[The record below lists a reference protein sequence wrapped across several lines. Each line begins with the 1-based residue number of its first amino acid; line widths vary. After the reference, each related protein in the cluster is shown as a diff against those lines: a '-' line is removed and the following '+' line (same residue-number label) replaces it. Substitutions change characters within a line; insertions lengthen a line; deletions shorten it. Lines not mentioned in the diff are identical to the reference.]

1 MSISIESTNEGDI
14 TADQEHLCPTFAN
27 LDPFEELRLLRA
39 RIAQLERQQSMNS
52 STSSD
57 GFALVAQNGNEFGDA
72 DGRNVIEEELK
83 MELELKQHKEEL
95 KGMKQLEGELK
106 EVKEELKDMKQY
118 KEEMKKTKELISK
131 QLEQMEEWKRV
142 AKLELENK
150 ALCAELAQQNLLN
163 AQNDMTTA
171 EMKLNMEELK
181 QQQNQKEKIVSD
193 QFLLMQSDQKALLVR
208 LDGIEQ
214 KQTVNAEQQKADQKA
229 LIATIDQGINQ
240 LKEELNAKM
249 EQYQEEQQHNI
260 DELTEAQKGNV
271 DLFSRLQTTI
281 SDLEHKQKNDQE
293 ELLRKMDELQAM
305 VVAVL
310 EEQKLLN
317 AKKLAEIEQQ
327 KALEEKV
334 IKMEE
339 YQKEHQKALE
349 EKVIKMEEYQNKQQP
364 NISGMKTVATL
375 REIRLTLQN
384 RWDSA
389 ACHEDLMLVGLEQLI
404 VQHNGKNGGQ
414 RSVLAKQP
422 IPKGKLGIFYYE
434 VKILVQK
441 YGIHIGLG
449 HKQMPLDRWVGLYG
463 STYAYGGSF
472 GRFWGHGGCSLPIDG
487 GHRYIGGKPP
497 FGVGDVIG
505 CGVDLATR
513 QIIYTKN
520 GQRLDT
526 AGLCVDFAADL
537 SPCVTLHEPGARI
550 EANFGPNFKFNIAD
564 GI

>member
-1 MSISIESTNEGDI
+1 
-14 TADQEHLCPTFAN
+14 
-27 LDPFEELRLLRA
+27 
-39 RIAQLERQQSMNS
+39 
-52 STSSD
+52 
-57 GFALVAQNGNEFGDA
+57 
-72 DGRNVIEEELK
+72 
-83 MELELKQHKEEL
+83 MELELKKYKEEL

-106 EVKEELKDMKQY
+106 EVKEELNDMKQY

-131 QLEQMEEWKRV
+131 QLEQLEEWKRV

-150 ALCAELAQQNLLN
+150 VLCAELAHQKLLN

-181 QQQNQKEKIVSD
+181 QQQNQKEKID
-193 QFLLMQSDQKALLVR
+193 QFLLMQSDQKELLGRLNAL
-208 LDGIEQ
+208 EQ
-214 KQTVNAEQQKADQKA
+214 KQAANAEQQKADGNFSTA
-229 LIATIDQGINQ
+229 PGINQ
-240 LKEELNAKM
+240 LKEELSAKM

-281 SDLEHKQKNDQE
+281 SDLEHKQKNDHE

-310 EEQKLLN
+310 EEQKLSN
-317 AKKLAEIEQQ
+317 AKKLAEF
-327 KALEEKV
+327 
-334 IKMEE
+334 
-339 YQKEHQKALE
+339 EHQKALE

-364 NISGMKTVATL
+364 NISDMKTVATL
-375 REIRLTLQN
+375 REIRPTLQN

-389 ACHEDLMLVGLEQLI
+389 ACHEDLTLIGPERLI
-404 VQHNGKNGGQ
+404 VQHNGKDGAGQ
-414 RSVLAKQP
+414 RSVLAEQT
-422 IPKGKLGIFYYE
+422 IPKGKGIFYYE
-434 VKILVQK
+434 VKILVEK

-463 STYAYGGSF
+463 STYAYGGSY
-472 GRFWGHGGCSLPIDG
+472 GRFWGHGGCSLHID

-550 EANFGPNFKFNIAD
+550 EVNFGPNFKFSIAD